1 MDITGLLRRI
11 HEGDDAAFHEV
22 MPYVYDELRR
32 LAASHVRRQGP
43 GSSIEATTLV
53 HEAYLRLVQSKQPEY
68 GSRAHFF
75 AIASRVMRQVLVDAA
90 RARLALKRGG
100 EPPLHLGDLSE
111 FGQEPDAAVIAVDDA
126 LSRLARIS
134 ELKAS
139 LIEMR
144 YFGGMTAEDCA
155 QAKGMSVHMVR
166 KELRLAQA
174 WLRAELAGASRS

>member
-1 MDITGLLRRI
+1 MDITKLLRRI
-11 HEGDDAAFHEV
+11 HGGDESAFDEV
-22 MPYVYDELRR
+22 VPYVYDELKRI
-32 LAASHVRRQGP
+32 AASHVRRQGRL
-43 GSSIEATTLV
+43 SLEATTLV
-53 HEAYLRLVQSKQPEY
+53 HEAYLRLVHSKHPEY

-90 RARLALKRGG
+90 RARFALKRGG
-100 EPPLHLGDLSE
+100 EPSLHLADLRE
-111 FGQEPDAAVIAVDDA
+111 FGLGPDTTLMAVDDA
-126 LSRLARIS
+126 LRRLAKLS

-155 QAKGMSVHMVR
+155 EAKAMSVHMVR

-174 WLRAELAGASRS
+174 WLRAELAGANHS